1 MGEEELIKKRL
12 EDMAGRCSRGHVF
25 VFSPFLSMAE
35 QDVFHRL
42 RLADHAIDQ
51 AGWVMFGGREDS
63 ERSMIRFGREE
74 ELGYAE
80 AFPIVCV
87 EMAPLMQKFADELTH
102 RDFLGAL
109 MNLGIERSTLGDIII
124 LENKGYVFCTTVI
137 ASFIVD
143 ALERIKHTPVKC
155 RIAEVPQDVA
165 APPSVSRK
173 IQVSSERIDAVIA
186 KTYQLSR
193 GESLELFRQKK
204 IYLNGISCA
213 NSSALLKPEDVVTA
227 RGFGKF
233 TYVGYENISRKG
245 KKNIIISVK

>member
-12 EDMAGRCSRGHVF
+12 EDMARKCHHGHVF
-25 VFSPFLSMAE
+25 VFSTFLSLAE

-42 RLADHAIDQ
+42 RLADQATDQ
-51 AGWVMFGGREDS
+51 AGWVLFGGREDS
-63 ERSMIRFGREE
+63 ERNMLRFGREE

-80 AFPIVCV
+80 DFPITCV
-87 EMAPLMQKFADELTH
+87 EMAPLRQKFADELTH

-137 ASFIVD
+137 APVIVKE
-143 ALERIKHTPVKC
+143 LERIKHTPVKC
-155 RIAEVPQDVA
+155 RIAEAPQDVA
-165 APPSVSRK
+165 APYSVSKK
-173 IQVSSERIDAVIA
+173 IQVSSERIDAIIA

-204 IYLNGISCA
+204 VFLNGFSCD
-213 NSSALLKPEDVVTA
+213 NCSALLKPDDVVTT

-233 TYVGYENISRKG
+233 AYLGYESTSKKG